1 MTFRIELTP
10 MAQEQL
16 GFISDRRVREK
27 VAEKIDGLAHDPEKQ
42 GKPLVGEL
50 TGFRCVRAAAQR
62 YRIIYR
68 ADRGSVLVLIMAI
81 GLRRD
86 GDRSDIY
93 ALAQKMIR
101 LGLVR
106 QRGG

>member
-1 MTFRIELTP
+1 MSFRVELTLT
-10 MAQEQL
+10 AHERL
-16 GFISDRRVREK
+16 GGITDRRVREK
-27 VAEKIDGLAHDPEKQ
+27 IAEKIDGLRRDPEKQ

-50 TGFRCVRAAAQR
+50 TGFRSVRAVGQR

-68 ADRGSVLVLIMAI
+68 VDRRSVLLIVAV

-86 GDRSDIY
+86 GGRSDIY
-93 ALAQKMIR
+93 TLAQKMIR

-106 QRGG
+106 QPGTQ